1 MPRFELKQGEY
12 IMFEISL
19 LIMIVGIMAACGA
32 GVMLDSYFDNRNKK
46 RLYKVGCY
54 NCECK
59 RSKTN

>member
-1 MPRFELKQGEY
+1 
-12 IMFEISL
+12 MFEISL

-54 NCECK
+54 NCAGQC
-59 RSKTN
+59 SKMNYKMEL

>member
-1 MPRFELKQGEY
+1 
-12 IMFEISL
+12 MFEISL
-19 LIMIVGIMAACGA
+19 LIMIVGIVLACGVGIA
-32 GVMLDSYFDNRNKK
+32 LDSYFDNRNKK